1 MNVKLWK
8 GSRNDLSDPIRTIME
23 NRGVEDYKTYM
34 NLDDSCLNSPWELDD
49 IEHAIVLL
57 NKHILKK
64 STISILV
71 DCDVDGFTSAS
82 MMFQYLKAI
91 EFHGKIN
98 VLHHSGK
105 EHGLSKEIEVPPD
118 TNLLIIPDA
127 GSNDVEQ
134 CKELR
139 DKGIDIL
146 ILDHHICDRG
156 NPYAVIVNNQN
167 GTYPN
172 KELSG
177 AGVVY
182 KFLQA
187 VDEDNWT
194 DVADRYLDLVAVG
207 NIGDVM
213 DMHSHETKRLCTKG
227 LARIVNPMI
236 CALIEANS
244 FNIKGDPTI
253 NDVQFYIVPMMN
265 ALIRVGSSEQ
275 KKRMFR
281 AMVGEEQ
288 TFQYTP
294 TRGKNAGV
302 TIDETLA
309 QHVARECSSCKYQQ
323 NKTKDKAVAELQNW
337 ISKYGADRSKV
348 LFCNSTGVLDSNL
361 TGVVA
366 IKLAE
371 MYGKPC
377 VLLREMACPEEP
389 DENQEYFSGSMR
401 NPDGSPIESLKEFL
415 MSTGD
420 FESVLGHDNAA
431 GVKIKKE
438 NVPKAIADCN
448 ELLKD
453 VTMSKAI
460 VVDFDF
466 DYNEL
471 TVALPKTMYEMH
483 KVWAQGIS
491 EPYFYIR
498 NIPLIHSGCV
508 LMGKNGNMWKY
519 SDEEKGIDFVC
530 FNDNGRLID
539 WIEDSFEDD
548 EVVTFYGDNY
558 AKIINA
564 VCRLSLN
571 QYGNK
576 VTPQAQIVDFE
587 VI

>member
-1 MNVKLWK
+1 MNIKLWK
-8 GSRNDLSDPIRTIME
+8 GSRNDLSDPVGTIME
-23 NRGVEDYKTYM
+23 NRGVKDYKTYM
-34 NLDDSCLNSPWELDD
+34 NLDDSCLNSPWELDNMED
-49 IEHAIVLL
+49 AVRLL
-57 NKHILKK
+57 NKHIWNK
-64 STISILV
+64 SIISILV

-82 MMFQYLKAI
+82 MMFQYLKTI
-91 EFHGKIN
+91 GYFGKIN

-105 EHGLSKEIEVPPD
+105 EHGLSKEIEVPSE
-118 TNLLIIPDA
+118 TTLLIIPDA

-139 DKGIDIL
+139 EKGIDIL
-146 ILDHHICDRG
+146 ILDHHICDRE

-194 DVADRYLDLVAVG
+194 NVADRYLDLVAVG

-294 TRGKNAGV
+294 TRGKNAGI

-323 NKTKDKAVAELQNW
+323 NKMRDKAIPELQEAIKRN
-337 ISKYGADRSKV
+337 GADKSKV
-348 LFCNSTGVLDSNL
+348 LFCDSTGVLDSRL

-371 MYGKPC
+371 MYSRPC
-377 VLLREMACPEEP
+377 VLLRDFADEP
-389 DENQEYFSGSMR
+389 GVYGGSMR
-401 NPDGSPIESLKEFL
+401 NPDGSPIEDFKKFL
-415 MSTGD
+415 TNTGD
-420 FESVLGHDNAA
+420 FESVSGHENAA
-431 GVKIKKE
+431 GVRIKKE
-438 NVPKAIADCN
+438 NIFKAITDCD

-453 VTMSKAI
+453 TVMDNAT
-460 VVDFDF
+460 VFDFVF
-466 DYNEL
+466 DYNQL
-471 TVALPKTMYEMH
+471 GITLVKKMHEMQ
-483 KVWAQGIS
+483 KVWAPGIP
-491 EPYFYIR
+491 EPLFFIQK
-498 NIPLIHSGCV
+498 IPLIHDSCKP
-508 LMGKNGNMWKY
+508 MGKNGNMWRF

-530 FNDNGRLID
+530 FADNGRMIG
-539 WIEDSFEDD
+539 WINND
-548 EVVTFYGDNY
+548 FYGGQEEKY
-558 AKIINA
+558 INA

>member
-8 GSRNDLSDPIRTIME
+8 GSRNDLSDPIGTIME

-34 NLDDSCLNSPWELDD
+34 NLDDSCLNSPWALDD
-49 IEHAIVLL
+49 IEYAVMML
-57 NKHILKK
+57 NKHLWKK

-91 EFHGKIN
+91 GYFGKIN

-105 EHGLSKEIEVPPD
+105 EHGLSKEIEVPPE
-118 TNLLIIPDA
+118 TTLLIIPDA

-146 ILDHHICDRG
+146 ILDHHICDRE

-194 DVADRYLDLVAVG
+194 NVADRYLDLVAVG

-323 NKTKDKAVAELQNW
+323 NKMRDKAIPELQEAIKRN
-337 ISKYGADRSKV
+337 GADKSKV
-348 LFCNSTGVLDSNL
+348 LFCDSTGVLDSRL

-371 MYGKPC
+371 MYSRPC
-377 VLLREMACPEEP
+377 VLLRDFADEP
-389 DENQEYFSGSMR
+389 DVYGGSMR
-401 NPDGSPIESLKEFL
+401 NPDGSPIEDFKKFL
-415 MSTGD
+415 TNTGD
-420 FESVLGHDNAA
+420 FESVSGHENAA
-431 GVKIKKE
+431 GVRIKKE
-438 NVPKAIADCN
+438 NIFKAITDCD

-453 VTMSKAI
+453 TVMDNAT
-460 VVDFDF
+460 VFDF
-466 DYNEL
+466 VFDYDQL
-471 TVALPKTMYEMH
+471 GIALIKKMHEMQN
-483 KVWAQGIS
+483 VWAPGIP
-491 EPYFYIR
+491 EPLFLIQK
-498 NIPLIHSGCV
+498 IPLTHDSCKP
-508 LMGKNGNMWKY
+508 MGKNGNMWRF
-519 SDEEKGIDFVC
+519 SDEENGIDFVC
-530 FNDNGRLID
+530 FADNGRMID
-539 WIEDSFEDD
+539 WINND
-548 EVVTFYGDNY
+548 FYGGQEEKY
-558 AKIINA
+558 INA

>member
-23 NRGVEDYKTYM
+23 NRGVKDYKTYM
-34 NLDDSCLNSPWELDD
+34 NLDDSCLNSPWLLDNVED
-49 IEHAIVLL
+49 AVLLL

-91 EFHGKIN
+91 GYFGKIN

-105 EHGLSKEIEVPPD
+105 EHGLSKEIEVPPE
-118 TNLLIIPDA
+118 TTLLIIPDA

-134 CKELR
+134 CKELH

-146 ILDHHICDRG
+146 ILDHHICDRE

-187 VDEDNWT
+187 VDEDNWV
-194 DVADRYLDLVAVG
+194 DIADRYLDLVAVG

-236 CALIEANS
+236 CALVEANS

-253 NDVQFYIVPMMN
+253 NDIQFYIVPMMN

-309 QHVARECSSCKYQQ
+309 QHVARECSACKYQQ
-323 NKTKDKAVAELQNW
+323 NKMRDKAIPELQEAIKRN
-337 ISKYGADRSKV
+337 GADKSKV
-348 LFCNSTGVLDSNL
+348 LFCDSTGVLDSRL

-371 MYGKPC
+371 MYSRPC
-377 VLLREMACPEEP
+377 VLLRDFADEP
-389 DENQEYFSGSMR
+389 GFYGGSMR
-401 NPDGSPIESLKEFL
+401 NPDGSPIEDFKKFL
-415 MSTGD
+415 TSTGD
-420 FESVLGHDNAA
+420 FESVSGHENAA

-438 NVPKAIADCN
+438 NILKAITDCD

-453 VTMSKAI
+453 TVMDSAT
-460 VVDFDF
+460 VFDF
-466 DYNEL
+466 IFDYDQL
-471 TVALPKTMYEMH
+471 GVALIKKMYEMH
-483 KVWAQGIS
+483 KVWAPGIP
-491 EPYFYIR
+491 EPLFFIQK
-498 NIPLIHSGCV
+498 ILLTHDGCK
-508 LMGKNGNMWKY
+508 LMGKNGNMWRF
-519 SDEEKGIDFVC
+519 SDEDKGIDFVC
-530 FNDNGRLID
+530 FADNGRMID
-539 WIEDSFEDD
+539 WINND
-548 EVVTFYGDNY
+548 FYGSQEEKY
-558 AKIINA
+558 INA

>member
-8 GSRNDLSDPIRTIME
+8 GSRNDLSDPIGTIME
-23 NRGVEDYKTYM
+23 NRGVKDYKTYM
-34 NLDDSCLNSPWELDD
+34 NLDDSCLNSPWELDN
-49 IEHAIVLL
+49 IEYAVMML
-57 NKHILKK
+57 NKHLWKK
-64 STISILV
+64 SIISILV

-91 EFHGKIN
+91 GYFGKIN

-105 EHGLSKEIEVPPD
+105 EHGLSKEIEVPPE
-118 TNLLIIPDA
+118 TTLLIIPDA

-139 DKGIDIL
+139 EKGIDIL
-146 ILDHHICDRG
+146 ILDHHICDRE

-236 CALIEANS
+236 CALVEANS

-294 TRGKNAGV
+294 IRGKNAGV

-348 LFCNSTGVLDSNL
+348 LFCNSTGILDSNL

-389 DENQEYFSGSMR
+389 DENQEYFGGSMR

-431 GVKIKKE
+431 GVKIKKK
-438 NVPKAIADCN
+438 NVPKAIADCD

-466 DYNEL
+466 DYSRL

-483 KVWAQGIS
+483 KIWAQGIS
-491 EPYFYIR
+491 EPYFYIK
-498 NIPLIHSGCV
+498 NIPLIHSGCAP
-508 LMGKNGNMWKY
+508 MGKNGNMWKY

>member
-23 NRGVEDYKTYM
+23 NRGVNDYKTYM

-49 IEHAIVLL
+49 IEGAVRLL
-57 NKHILKK
+57 NKHIWNK
-64 STISILV
+64 SIISILV

-82 MMFQYLKAI
+82 MMFQYLRAI
-91 EFHGKIN
+91 GYFGKIN

-105 EHGLSKEIEVPPD
+105 EHGLSKEIEVPPE
-118 TNLLIIPDA
+118 TTLLIIPDA

-146 ILDHHICDRG
+146 ILDHHICDRE
-156 NPYAVIVNNQN
+156 NPYAVIVNNQS

-236 CALIEANS
+236 CALVEANS

-309 QHVARECSSCKYQQ
+309 QHVACECSSCKYQQ
-323 NKTKDKAVAELQNW
+323 NKMRDKAIPELQEAIKRN
-337 ISKYGADRSKV
+337 GADKSKV
-348 LFCNSTGVLDSNL
+348 LFCDSTGVLDSRL

-371 MYGKPC
+371 MYSRPC
-377 VLLREMACPEEP
+377 VLLRDFADEP
-389 DENQEYFSGSMR
+389 GFYGGSMR
-401 NPDGSPIESLKEFL
+401 NPDGSPIEDFKKFL
-415 MSTGD
+415 TSTGD
-420 FESVLGHDNAA
+420 FESVSGHENAA

-438 NVPKAIADCN
+438 NIIKAITDCD

-453 VTMSKAI
+453 TVMDSAT
-460 VVDFDF
+460 VFDF
-466 DYNEL
+466 IFDYDQL
-471 TVALPKTMYEMH
+471 GVALIKKMYEMH
-483 KVWAQGIS
+483 KVWAPGIP
-491 EPYFYIR
+491 EPLFFIQK
-498 NIPLIHSGCV
+498 ILLTHDGCK

-530 FNDNGRLID
+530 FADNGRMID
-539 WIEDSFEDD
+539 WINND
-548 EVVTFYGDNY
+548 FYGSQEEKY
-558 AKIINA
+558 INA

>member
-34 NLDDSCLNSPWELDD
+34 NLDDSCLNSPWELDNMED
-49 IEHAIVLL
+49 AVRLL
-57 NKHILKK
+57 NKHIWNK
-64 STISILV
+64 SIISILV

-91 EFHGKIN
+91 GYFGKIN

-105 EHGLSKEIEVPPD
+105 EHGLSKEIEVPPE
-118 TNLLIIPDA
+118 TTLLIIPDA

-146 ILDHHICDRG
+146 ILDHHICDRE

-182 KFLQA
+182 KFLQT

-194 DVADRYLDLVAVG
+194 NVADRYLDLVAVG

-213 DMHSHETKRLCTKG
+213 DMHSHETKCLCTKG

-323 NKTKDKAVAELQNW
+323 NKAKDKAVAELQEL
-337 ISKYGADRSKV
+337 IERHGADQNKI
-348 LFCNSTGVLDSNL
+348 LFCNSTGILDNTL

-371 MYGKPC
+371 MYAKPC
-377 VLLREMACPEEP
+377 VLLRTFADEP
-389 DENQEYFSGSMR
+389 DYYGGSMR

-448 ELLKD
+448 ELLKN
-453 VTMSKAI
+453 VMMSKEI

-466 DYNEL
+466 DYSRL

-483 KVWAQGIS
+483 KIWAQGIS
-491 EPYFYIR
+491 EPYFYIK
-498 NIPLIHSGCV
+498 NIPLIHSGCAP
-508 LMGKNGNMWKY
+508 MGKNGNMWKY

-530 FNDNGRLID
+530 FADNGRLID

-558 AKIINA
+558 TKIINA

>member
-8 GSRNDLSDPIRTIME
+8 GSRNDLSDPIGTIME
-23 NRGVEDYKTYM
+23 NRGVKDYKTYM
-34 NLDDSCLNSPWELDD
+34 NLDDSCLNSPWELDN
-49 IEHAIVLL
+49 IEYAVMML
-57 NKHILKK
+57 NKHLWKK
-64 STISILV
+64 SIISILV

-91 EFHGKIN
+91 GYFGKIN

-105 EHGLSKEIEVPPD
+105 EHGLSKEIEIPPE
-118 TNLLIIPDA
+118 TTLLIIPDA

-146 ILDHHICDRG
+146 ILDHHICDRE

-236 CALIEANS
+236 CALVEANS

-253 NDVQFYIVPMMN
+253 NDIQFYIVPMMN

-281 AMVGEEQ
+281 AMVGGEQ

-294 TRGKNAGV
+294 IRGKNAGV

-323 NKTKDKAVAELQNW
+323 NKMRDKAIPELQEAIKRN
-337 ISKYGADRSKV
+337 GADKSKV
-348 LFCNSTGVLDSNL
+348 LFCDSTGVLDSRL

-371 MYGKPC
+371 MYSRPC
-377 VLLREMACPEEP
+377 VLLRDFADEP
-389 DENQEYFSGSMR
+389 DVYGGSMR
-401 NPDGSPIESLKEFL
+401 NPDGSPIEDFKKFL
-415 MSTGD
+415 TNTGD
-420 FESVLGHDNAA
+420 FESVSGHENAA
-431 GVKIKKE
+431 GVRIKKE
-438 NVPKAIADCN
+438 NIFKAITDCD

-453 VTMSKAI
+453 TVMDNAT
-460 VVDFDF
+460 VFDF
-466 DYNEL
+466 VFDYDQL
-471 TVALPKTMYEMH
+471 GIALIKKMHEMQ
-483 KVWAQGIS
+483 KVWALGIP
-491 EPYFYIR
+491 EPLFLIQK
-498 NIPLIHSGCV
+498 IPLTHDSCKP
-508 LMGKNGNMWKY
+508 MGKNGNMWRF

-530 FNDNGRLID
+530 FADNGRMIG
-539 WIEDSFEDD
+539 WINND
-548 EVVTFYGDNY
+548 FYGGQEEKY
-558 AKIINA
+558 INA
-564 VCRLSLN
+564 VCRLSIN

>member
-8 GSRNDLSDPIRTIME
+8 GSRNDLSDPIGTIME

-34 NLDDSCLNSPWELDD
+34 NLDDSCLNSPWLLDN
-49 IEHAIVLL
+49 IEDAVLL
-57 NKHILKK
+57 LNEHILKK

-91 EFHGKIN
+91 DFHGKIN
-98 VLHHSGK
+98 ILHHSGK
-105 EHGLSKEIEVPPD
+105 EHGLSKEIEVPPE
-118 TNLLIIPDA
+118 TTLLIIPDA

-134 CKELR
+134 CKELHE
-139 DKGIDIL
+139 KGIDIL
-146 ILDHHICDRG
+146 ILDHHICDRE
-156 NPYAVIVNNQN
+156 NSYAVIVNNQN

-187 VDEDNWT
+187 VDEYNWT

-213 DMHSHETKRLCTKG
+213 DMHSHEIKRLCTKG

-236 CALIEANS
+236 CALVEANS

-265 ALIRVGSSEQ
+265 ALIRVGSFEQ

-323 NKTKDKAVAELQNW
+323 NKTKDKAVVELQEL
-337 ISKYGADRSKV
+337 IEKHGADQNKI
-348 LFCNSTGVLDSNL
+348 LFCNSTGILDNTL

-371 MYGKPC
+371 MYAKPC
-377 VLLREMACPEEP
+377 VLLRTFADEP
-389 DENQEYFSGSMR
+389 NYYGGSMR

-438 NVPKAIADCN
+438 NVSKAIADCN

-466 DYNEL
+466 DYNRL

-483 KVWAQGIS
+483 KVWAQGIP

-498 NIPLIHSGCV
+498 NIPLAHSGCAP
-508 LMGKNGNMWKY
+508 MGKNGNMWKY

-530 FNDNGRLID
+530 FADNGRMIE
-539 WIEDSFEDD
+539 WINND
-548 EVVTFYGDNY
+548 FYGGQEEKY
-558 AKIINA
+558 INA

>member
-1 MNVKLWK
+1 
-8 GSRNDLSDPIRTIME
+8 ME

-34 NLDDSCLNSPWELDD
+34 NLDDSCLNSPWELDNMED
-49 IEHAIVLL
+49 AVRLL
-57 NKHILKK
+57 NKHIWNK
-64 STISILV
+64 SIISILV

-82 MMFQYLKAI
+82 MMFQYLKTI
-91 EFHGKIN
+91 GYFGKIN

-105 EHGLSKEIEVPPD
+105 EHGLSKEIEVPFE
-118 TNLLIIPDA
+118 TTLLIIPDA

-139 DKGIDIL
+139 EKGIDIL
-146 ILDHHICDRG
+146 ILDHHICDRK

-177 AGVVY
+177 AGVMY

-187 VDEDNWT
+187 VDEYNWT

-236 CALIEANS
+236 CALVEANS

-294 TRGKNAGV
+294 IRGKNAGV

-348 LFCNSTGVLDSNL
+348 LFCNSTGILDSNL

-389 DENQEYFSGSMR
+389 DENQEYFGGSMR

-431 GVKIKKE
+431 GVKIKKK
-438 NVPKAIADCN
+438 NVPKAIADCD

-466 DYNEL
+466 DYSRL

-483 KVWAQGIS
+483 KIWAQGIS
-491 EPYFYIR
+491 EPYFYIK
-498 NIPLIHSGCV
+498 NIPLIHSGCAP
-508 LMGKNGNMWKY
+508 MGKNGNMWKY

-530 FNDNGRLID
+530 FADNGRMI
-539 WIEDSFEDD
+539 
-548 EVVTFYGDNY
+548 G
-558 AKIINA
+558 
-564 VCRLSLN
+564 
-571 QYGNK
+571 
-576 VTPQAQIVDFE
+576 
-587 VI
+587 

>member
-8 GSRNDLSDPIRTIME
+8 GSRNDLSDPIGTIME
-23 NRGVEDYKTYM
+23 NRGVKDYKTYM
-34 NLDDSCLNSPWELDD
+34 NLDDSCLNSPWELDN
-49 IEHAIVLL
+49 IEYAVMML
-57 NKHILKK
+57 NKHLWKK

-82 MMFQYLKAI
+82 MMFQYLRAI
-91 EFHGKIN
+91 GYFGKIN

-105 EHGLSKEIEVPPD
+105 EHGLSKEIEVPPE
-118 TNLLIIPDA
+118 TTLLIIPDA

-146 ILDHHICDRG
+146 ILDHHICDRE

-194 DVADRYLDLVAVG
+194 NVADRYLDLVAVG

-213 DMHSHETKRLCTKG
+213 DMHSYETKHLCTKG

-236 CALIEANS
+236 CALVEANS
-244 FNIKGDPTI
+244 FNINGDPTI

-323 NKTKDKAVAELQNW
+323 NKTKDKAVAELQEL
-337 ISKYGADRSKV
+337 IEKHGADQNKI
-348 LFCNSTGVLDSNL
+348 LFCNSTGILDNTL

-371 MYGKPC
+371 MYAKPC
-377 VLLREMACPEEP
+377 VLLRTFADEP
-389 DENQEYFSGSMR
+389 DYYGGSMR

-466 DYNEL
+466 DYNKL
-471 TVALPKTMYEMH
+471 TIALPKTMYEMH

-498 NIPLIHSGCV
+498 NIPLIHSGCAP
-508 LMGKNGNMWKY
+508 MGKNGNMWKY

-530 FNDNGRLID
+530 FADNDRMIG
-539 WIEDSFEDD
+539 WINND
-548 EVVTFYGDNY
+548 FYCGQEEKY
-558 AKIINA
+558 INA